1 MTNFPPKNTA
11 AAGAGRPAVRAVR
24 RVPRAEGEAPPELL
38 SDQLFFSPCPRGLE
52 TVLADELTRL
62 EAQNVR
68 VVPGGVAFEGS
79 WKLVYAVNLE
89 SRIATRVL
97 WRVGHGPYRK
107 EDDVFKLAL
116 GLPWER
122 WFSPRRT
129 LRVYTTAVRSP
140 LKSVDFVT
148 LRVKDAI
155 CDRMREQTRS
165 RPSIDTVSP
174 DVRVHVFLTDRD
186 ATLYLDTSGEPL
198 YKRGFKV
205 ASVEAPLKENLA
217 AGIIIL
223 SGWNKV
229 EPFFDP
235 MCGSGTFL
243 IEAAQM
249 ALDVAP
255 GLGRSFGFEKLTLFS
270 PSVWTTLRDAAAAR
284 AQQPRELP
292 IYGSDHSGRE
302 IARCKENLQ
311 AAKLPWVVRVEGADL
326 LERDPPADHGV
337 MVTNPPYGERIGEKR
352 ELAAFYPKLGDLL
365 KHRYSGWRCLFIT
378 ADTDFPK
385 LIKLKASRRTPLYNG
400 ALECRLY
407 EYRMV
412 EGSLRAPRADVAS
425 TD

>member
-1 MTNFPPKNTA
+1 MTNTPPNS
-11 AAGAGRPAVRAVR
+11 GRPPVRAVR
-24 RVPRAEGEAPPELL
+24 RVPRPEGETPPELL
-38 SDQLFFSPCPRGLE
+38 SDQQFFSPCPRGLE
-52 TVLADELTRL
+52 AVLAEELVQL
-62 EAQNVR
+62 DAHDIK

-79 WKLVYAVNLE
+79 WKLVYVVNLE

-97 WRVGHGPYRK
+97 WRVGHGSYRK
-107 EDDVFKLAL
+107 EDDVFKLAY

-140 LKSVDFVT
+140 LRSVDFVT

-165 RPSIDTVSP
+165 RPSIDTVNP
-174 DVRVHVFLTDRD
+174 DVRVHVFLTDRE

-217 AGIIIL
+217 AGIIML

-255 GLGRSFGFEKLTLFS
+255 GLGRGFGFEKLTSFS
-270 PSVWTTLRDAAAAR
+270 PSSWASVRDAAAAR
-284 AQQPRELP
+284 AQPPRELP

-302 IARCKENLQ
+302 VARCKENLQ

-326 LERDPPADHGV
+326 LDREPPADHGV
-337 MVTNPPYGERIGEKR
+337 MVTNPPYGERIGEKQ

-365 KHRYSGWRCLFIT
+365 KRQYSGWRCLFIT

-400 ALECRLY
+400 ALECRLF

-412 EGSLRAPRADVAS
+412 EGSMRGTRSAAS
-425 TD
+425 PSDEDGVEP

>member
-1 MTNFPPKNTA
+1 MTSTSP
-11 AAGAGRPAVRAVR
+11 RPARSIR
-24 RVPRAEGEAPPELL
+24 RVPRPEGEKPPELL
-38 SDQLFFSPCPRGLE
+38 TDQCFFSPCPRGLE
-52 TVLADELTRL
+52 TVLADELAGL
-62 EAQNVR
+62 DAQNVKA
-68 VVPGGVAFEGS
+68 VPGGVAFEGP
-79 WKLVYAVNLE
+79 WTLVYAVNLE

-107 EDDVFKLAL
+107 EDDIFKLAL

-122 WFSPRRT
+122 WFSPRCT

-165 RPSIDTVSP
+165 RPSIDTAAP
-174 DVRVHVFLTDRD
+174 DVRAHVFLTDRE

-205 ASVEAPLKENLA
+205 AHVEAPLKENLA
-217 AGIIIL
+217 AGIIRL
-223 SGWNKV
+223 SGWDKV

-255 GLGRSFGFEKLTLFS
+255 GLGRRFGFEKLTAYS
-270 PSVWTTLRDAAAAR
+270 AAAWTAVRDAAAAR
-284 AQQPRELP
+284 AQPPRELP
-292 IYGSDHSGRE
+292 IYGSDIAGRE
-302 IARCKENLQ
+302 VARCKENLQ
-311 AAKLPWVVRVEGADL
+311 AAKLPWVVRVEGADVMDR
-326 LERDPPADHGV
+326 EPPAHHGV
-337 MVTNPPYGERIGEKR
+337 MVTNPPYGERIGEKQA
-352 ELAAFYPKLGDLL
+352 LAAFYPKLGDLL
-365 KHRYSGWRCLFIT
+365 KQRYSGWRCLFIT
-378 ADTDFPK
+378 ADAEFPK

-412 EGSLRAPRADVAS
+412 EGSLRAPRAETPPAD
-425 TD
+425 

>member
-1 MTNFPPKNTA
+1 MTNPNPPSP
-11 AAGAGRPAVRAVR
+11 RPGVRAVR
-24 RVPRAEGEAPPELL
+24 RVTRTGQEPQALPL
-38 SDQLFFSPCPRGLE
+38 SGQQFFSPCPRGLE
-52 TVLADELTRL
+52 AVLADELTRL
-62 EAQNVR
+62 GAQDVK
-68 VVPGGVAFEGS
+68 VVPGGVAFQGD
-79 WKLVYAVNLE
+79 WKLVYTVNLE

-107 EDDVFKLAL
+107 EDDIFKLAY

-165 RPSIDTVSP
+165 RPSIDTANP
-174 DVRVHVFLTDRD
+174 DVRAHVFLTDRE
-186 ATLYLDTSGEPL
+186 ATLYLDTSGDPL

-205 ASVEAPLKENLA
+205 AHVEAPLKENLA
-217 AGIIIL
+217 AGIIML
-223 SGWNKV
+223 SGWDKV

-249 ALDVAP
+249 ALDIAP
-255 GLGRSFGFEKLTLFS
+255 GLGRSFGFEKLDTFS
-270 PSVWTTLRDAAAAR
+270 PTAWASVRDAAAAR
-284 AQQPRELP
+284 AQPPRELP
-292 IYGSDHSGRE
+292 IYGSDIAGRE
-302 IARCKENLQ
+302 VARCKENLQ
-311 AAKLPWVVRVEGADL
+311 AAKLPWVVRVEGADM
-326 LERDPPADHGV
+326 LEREPPAERGV
-337 MVTNPPYGERIGEKR
+337 MVTNPPYGERIGEKQ

-365 KHRYSGWRCLFIT
+365 KQRYSGWRCLFIT

-412 EGSLRAPRADVAS
+412 EGSLRAPRAGVLS
-425 TD
+425 GE

>member
-1 MTNFPPKNTA
+1 MTNPNPPSP
-11 AAGAGRPAVRAVR
+11 RPGVRAVR
-24 RVPRAEGEAPPELL
+24 RVARNGQEPQALPL
-38 SDQLFFSPCPRGLE
+38 SGQQFFSPCPRGLE
-52 TVLADELTRL
+52 AVLADELTRL
-62 EAQNVR
+62 GAQDVK
-68 VVPGGVAFEGS
+68 VVPGGAAFQGD

-107 EDDVFKLAL
+107 EDDIFKLAY
-116 GLPWER
+116 GLSWER

-165 RPSIDTVSP
+165 RPSIDTANP
-174 DVRVHVFLTDRD
+174 DVRVHVFLTDRE
-186 ATLYLDTSGEPL
+186 ATLYLDTSGDPL

-205 ASVEAPLKENLA
+205 AHVEAPLKENLA
-217 AGIIIL
+217 AGIIML
-223 SGWNKV
+223 SGWDRV

-249 ALDVAP
+249 ALDIAP
-255 GLGRSFGFEKLTLFS
+255 GLGRSFGFEKLDTFS
-270 PSVWTTLRDAAAAR
+270 PTVWASVRDAAAAR
-284 AQQPRELP
+284 AQPPRELP
-292 IYGSDHSGRE
+292 IYGSDIAGRE
-302 IARCKENLQ
+302 VARCKENLQ
-311 AAKLPWVVRVEGADL
+311 AAKLPWVVRVEGADV
-326 LERDPPADHGV
+326 LEREPPADRGV
-337 MVTNPPYGERIGEKR
+337 MVTNPPYGERIGEKQ
-352 ELAAFYPKLGDLL
+352 ELAVFYPKLGDLL
-365 KHRYSGWRCLFIT
+365 KQRYSGWRCLFIT

-412 EGSLRAPRADVAS
+412 EGSLRAPRAGVPS
-425 TD
+425 EE

>member
-1 MTNFPPKNTA
+1 M
-11 AAGAGRPAVRAVR
+11 RSIR
-24 RVPRAEGEAPPELL
+24 RVPRPEGDMPAELQG
-38 SDQLFFSPCPRGLE
+38 DQHYFSPCPRGLE
-52 TVLADELTRL
+52 AVLADELVAL
-62 EAQNVR
+62 GADAVKA
-68 VVPGGVAFEGS
+68 VPGGVAFSGP
-79 WKLVYAVNLE
+79 WALVYRVNLE

-107 EDDVFKLAL
+107 EDDIFKLAL
-116 GLPWER
+116 GLAWEH
-122 WFSPRRT
+122 WFSPRCT

-165 RPSIDTVSP
+165 RPSIDTVAP

-186 ATLYLDTSGEPL
+186 ATIYLDTSGEPL

-205 ASVEAPLKENLA
+205 AHVEAPLKENLA
-217 AGIIIL
+217 AGIILL
-223 SGWNKV
+223 SGWDKV

-249 ALDVAP
+249 ALDIAP
-255 GLGRSFGFEKLTLFS
+255 GLGRGFGFEKLTTYRAAEWHA
-270 PSVWTTLRDAAAAR
+270 VRDAAAAR
-284 AQQPRELP
+284 AQPPRELP
-292 IYGSDHSGRE
+292 IYGSDIAGRE
-302 IARCKENLQ
+302 VARCKENLQ
-311 AAKLPWVVRVEGADL
+311 AAKLPWVVRVEGVDL
-326 LERDPPADHGV
+326 MDREPPADHGV
-337 MVTNPPYGERIGEKR
+337 LVTNPPYGERIGEKQA
-352 ELAAFYPKLGDLL
+352 LATFYPKLGDLL
-365 KHRYSGWRCLFIT
+365 KQRYSGWRCLFIT

-412 EGSLRAPRADVAS
+412 EGSLRAPRADAPPEP
-425 TD
+425 

>member
-1 MTNFPPKNTA
+1 MTNPSPPPP
-11 AAGAGRPAVRAVR
+11 RPGVRSVR
-24 RVPRAEGEAPPELL
+24 RVARPEREPRPALHG
-38 SDQLFFSPCPRGLE
+38 DQMFFSPCPRGLE
-52 TVLADELTRL
+52 AMLAEELGGL
-62 EAQNVR
+62 AAKNVQ
-68 VVPGGVAFEGS
+68 VVPGGVAFQGD
-79 WKLVYAVNLE
+79 WALVYTVNLE

-107 EDDVFKLAL
+107 EEDIFKLAY
-116 GLPWER
+116 GLHWER

-165 RPSIDTVSP
+165 RPSIDTVNP
-174 DVRVHVFLTDRD
+174 DVRAHVFLTDRE

-205 ASVEAPLKENLA
+205 AHVEAPLKENLA
-217 AGIIIL
+217 AGILML
-223 SGWNKV
+223 SGWDRV
-229 EPFFDP
+229 APLFDP

-255 GLGRSFGFEKLTLFS
+255 GLGRSFGFEKLDAFDAAAWAR
-270 PSVWTTLRDAAAAR
+270 VRDAAAAR
-284 AQQPRELP
+284 AQPPRELP
-292 IYGSDHSGRE
+292 IYGSDISGRE
-302 IARCKENLQ
+302 VARCKENLQ
-311 AAKLPWVVRVEGADL
+311 AAKLPWVVRVEGADML
-326 LERDPPADHGV
+326 DREPPAAHGV
-337 MVTNPPYGERIGEKR
+337 MVTNPPYGERIGEKQ

-365 KHRYSGWRCLFIT
+365 KQRYSGWRCLFIT

-412 EGSLRAPRADVAS
+412 EGSLRTPRAEAPPAG
-425 TD
+425 